1 MIERIDWLGHGSFRL
16 SGTPL
21 IYLDPWRI
29 TREDAA
35 NPDAILITHDHF
47 DHCSPADVAK
57 LRGPNTVILTNQL
70 AADHLEGAKV
80 LRPWQGYTVGRALIK
95 TLPAYNAKHPAKHE
109 GLGFVVSIDHYD
121 IYFAGDTGL
130 IPEMAKVHADIA
142 VLPIGGN
149 HTMTVDEAVQAV
161 RVIRPTWVIPSHYGS
176 VGEEGGTLLDLKAFI
191 AAVGDLA
198 TVVVPERRK

>member
-1 MIERIDWLGHGSFRL
+1 M
-16 SGTPL
+16 
-21 IYLDPWRI
+21 YVDPWRI
-29 TREDAA
+29 TREDVAI
-35 NPDAILITHDHF
+35 PDAILITHDHF

-95 TLPAYNAKHPAKHE
+95 TLPAYNAKHPPNQE
-109 GLGFVVSIDHYD
+109 GLGFVVSVDRYD

-130 IPEMAKVHADIA
+130 TPEMSKVHADIA
-142 VLPIGGN
+142 VLPIGGS
-149 HTMTVDEAVQAV
+149 HTMTVEEAVQAV
-161 RVIRPTWVIPSHYGS
+161 RVIRPKWVIPSHYGP
-176 VGEEGGTLLDLKAFI
+176 GGGEGGTLLDLKAFI

-198 TVVVPERRK
+198 IVVVPQRGR